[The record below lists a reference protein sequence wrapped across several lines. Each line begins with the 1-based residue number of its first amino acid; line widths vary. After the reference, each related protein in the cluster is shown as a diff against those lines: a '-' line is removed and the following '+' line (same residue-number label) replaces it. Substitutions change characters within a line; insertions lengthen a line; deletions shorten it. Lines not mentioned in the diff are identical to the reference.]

1 MVVPKVRLKSTNV
14 TPMKTFDSE
23 LLVGVLLLCGIAV
36 LGYISFHL
44 GQVSFGA
51 AEGYTIQAEFTNAGG
66 LQDGAAVELAGVQ
79 IGRVTKVQLN
89 EDYHAHVTIH
99 LQSTVV
105 LKEDAKAAIKSAG
118 LIGERYIDILPEP
131 RQTRLH
137 QTGIYATLSPQ
148 LTYRKL
154 FKSSSSATSKPS
166 LRLTT
171 SNSKANRESKESRR
185 WADNK
190 KEGGVLQ

>member
-89 EDYHAHVTIH
+89 EDYHAHVRIH

-118 LIGERYIDILPEP
+118 LIGERYIDILPGTAANQIAPDGYIRHTE
-131 RQTRLH
+131 
-137 QTGIYATLSPQ
+137 SPVDIQ
-148 LTYRKL
+148 EVIQK
-154 FKSSSSATSKPS
+154 FIFGDVEAKPS
-166 LRLTT
+166 
-171 SNSKANRESKESRR
+171 SN
-185 WADNK
+185 DI
-190 KEGGVLQ
+190 Q